1 MIKTA
6 VTHIRAP
13 DEQDRW
19 EDEDHFWDARSGVYR
34 VVQEDMLP
42 GQVTSRH

>member
-6 VTHIRAP
+6 VTHTRAP

-19 EDEDHFWDARSGVYR
+19 EDEDHLRGTRSGVYR